1 MYSYFFEINFFLV
14 FYLYLP
20 IEVAQRGKMAGGGGT
35 HLLLVW
41 PGFGFAEL
49 ASHVHVGWVCCWF
62 MCLLWGFFS
71 GASGFPPSTKPTF
84 QIPIQ
89 PASSG
94 KEEPP
99 SGMSIAEFPF
109 IYLFIL
115 FNRDKKDGDQNL
127 TKTNF
132 WFNSSINEF
141 YKSQLRDLSTNN
153 I

>member
-1 MYSYFFEINFFLV
+1 
-14 FYLYLP
+14 
-20 IEVAQRGKMAGGGGT
+20 
-35 HLLLVW
+35 
-41 PGFGFAEL
+41 
-49 ASHVHVGWVCCWF
+49 
-62 MCLLWGFFS
+62 
-71 GASGFPPSTKPTF
+71 
-84 QIPIQ
+84 
-89 PASSG
+89 
-94 KEEPP
+94 
-99 SGMSIAEFPF
+99 MSIAEFPF